1 MRYQKQAPYF
11 ITFKIFIVCSLFIV
25 HNAYA
30 EGESVKTF
38 TLNESIQMALENNS
52 SIRAKE
58 EKIQEVMYTKDKAKA
73 DFLPK
78 VSTTYGYTMLDE
90 VRKSRDTLLPVYDF
104 TNAPIG
110 YAYAP
115 GGRDQ
120 NSRDNYQWKGTISQT
135 LFAGF
140 ALVSAH
146 ELAKLGMDAANIDL
160 ELEKLNLALDV
171 KEAYYTILKAEK
183 GLEVAERAVVLLESQ
198 VDVSRNFYNVGMIP
212 VNDLLKAEVEL
223 ANTRYNY
230 IKAEN
235 AVKLT
240 KASFNMLLS
249 LPIDNPVEVVDIL
262 VFAPEAPDFEKYL
275 DKAFNNRPEI
285 KALDVSSLQIDQQV
299 RLAKSKYYPAVSFS
313 YDYIKAGDDPS
324 VSGSNFHEANSWQA
338 MVGLSWTLWDWGK
351 TRSSVRESESLK
363 RQLRYTKKSLEDGI
377 RLELKRSIINLE
389 QAEQN
394 IPNAKKAVEQAEENL
409 RVSQER
415 YKAQVTT
422 STEVLD
428 AQTLL
433 SQARTN
439 YYGALYDHN
448 LAKAALL
455 RAMGE
460 Y

>member
-1 MRYQKQAPYF
+1 MKFQRLAPHV
-11 ITFKIFIVCSLFIV
+11 IILKIFIICSLFFV
-25 HNAYA
+25 HGVYA
-30 EGESVKTF
+30 KEENIKIL
-38 TLNESIQMALENNS
+38 TLNESIQIALANNS
-52 SIRAKE
+52 SIKAKE
-58 EKIQEVMYTKDKAKA
+58 EKIQESLYAKDKAKA
-73 DFLPK
+73 DFYPK
-78 VSTTYGYTMLDE
+78 LSTTYGYTRLDE
-90 VRKSRDTLLPVYDF
+90 VRTSPDTVG
-104 TNAPIG
+104 TITI
-110 YAYAP
+110 P
-115 GGRDQ
+115 GFPQGTIRFPGRDQ
-120 NSRDNYQWKGTISQT
+120 NSKDNYQWKGTISQT

-146 ELAKLGMDAANIDL
+146 DLAKLGIDSAKIDL

-183 GLEVAERAVVLLESQ
+183 GLDVAESAVELLESQ
-198 VDVSRNFYNVGMIP
+198 VDVSRNFYDVGMIP

-249 LPIDNPVEVVDIL
+249 LPINAPIEVVDIL
-262 VFAPEAPDFEKYL
+262 VFAPETPDFEQYL
-275 DKAFNNRPEI
+275 GKALSARPEM
-285 KALDVSSLQIDQQV
+285 KALDSTALQIDQQIK
-299 RLAKSKYYPAVSFS
+299 LAKSKYYPAVSLS

-324 VSGSNFHEANSWQA
+324 VSGSDFHDDESWQA
-338 MVGLSWTLWDWGK
+338 MIGLSWTLWDWGK

-363 RQLRYTKKSLEDGI
+363 RQLYYTRKSLEDGI
-377 RLELKRSIINLE
+377 RLDLKRAIINLE

-448 LAKAALL
+448 LARAALR